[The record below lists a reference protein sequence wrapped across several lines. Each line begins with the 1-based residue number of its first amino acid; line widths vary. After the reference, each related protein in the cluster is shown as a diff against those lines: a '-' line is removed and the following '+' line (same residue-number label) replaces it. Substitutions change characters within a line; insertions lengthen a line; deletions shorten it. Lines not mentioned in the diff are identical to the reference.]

1 MRHVQVQIRVQN
13 YVDWA
18 LAQEN
23 RRIKVRTVLIPDA
36 LVDTG
41 TTYLCLPRR
50 FIKELGLRAFP
61 KTVAVTTAAGVV
73 QRRLYGG
80 ALLSIDDRT
89 DEFTVAELPDE
100 APALIGVIPLEALD
114 YMVDPT
120 TQRLLGKH
128 GKKRVLLMC

>member
-1 MRHVQVQIRVQN
+1 MGHVQISIQVQN

-18 LAQEN
+18 LAQKKK
-23 RRIKVRTVLIPDA
+23 RGKIRSVSIPDA

-41 TTYLCLPRR
+41 TTYLCLPIRH
-50 FIKELGLRAFP
+50 IQELGLQPFP
-61 KTVAVTTAAGVV
+61 KTVAVTTANGVV

-80 ALLSIDDRT
+80 ALLTIEDRT
-89 DEFTVAELPDE
+89 DEFTVAELPND

-114 YMVDPT
+114 YIVDPT

-128 GKKRVLLMC
+128 GKKRLLYML